1 MDYLRMQ
8 RLRDYDRDK
17 VDVSSIMC
25 ANGWLFDAALIG
37 YLQDRLNTA
46 LPCAKYPPLC
56 MLILMETFECSRF
69 ILDKKFV
76 LLIAYFN
83 ECVIRDWRPMR
94 FLEIFK
100 NYLEIQKVILY
111 IIQMQ

>member
-1 MDYLRMQ
+1 MQ

-17 VDVSSIMC
+17 VCVSSIMC

-56 MLILMETFECSRF
+56 MLILMETVKCSRF
-69 ILDKKFV
+69 ILDKK
-76 LLIAYFN
+76 Y
-83 ECVIRDWRPMR
+83 ECVIRDWRPIR

-100 NYLEIQKVILY
+100 NYLEIQKVIFF

>member
-17 VDVSSIMC
+17 VDVSSITC

-69 ILDKKFV
+69 ILDKK
-76 LLIAYFN
+76 Y
-83 ECVIRDWRPMR
+83 ECVIRDWRPIR

-100 NYLEIQKVILY
+100 NYLEIQKVIFY

>member
-1 MDYLRMQ
+1 MQ

-56 MLILMETFECSRF
+56 MLILMETVECSRF
-69 ILDKKFV
+69 ILDEKYV
-76 LLIAYFN
+76 LFIVYFN
-83 ECVIRDWRPMR
+83 ECVIRDWRPIR

-100 NYLEIQKVILY
+100 NYLEIQKVNFY

>member
-17 VDVSSIMC
+17 VDFSSIMC

-56 MLILMETFECSRF
+56 MLILMETVECSRF
-69 ILDKKFV
+69 ILDEK
-76 LLIAYFN
+76 Y
-83 ECVIRDWRPMR
+83 ECVIRDWRPIR

-100 NYLEIQKVILY
+100 NYLEIQKVIFY

>member
-1 MDYLRMQ
+1 MQ

-69 ILDKKFV
+69 ILDKK
-76 LLIAYFN
+76 Y
-83 ECVIRDWRPMR
+83 ECVIRDWRPIR

-100 NYLEIQKVILY
+100 NYLEIQKVIFY

>member
-1 MDYLRMQ
+1 MQ

-17 VDVSSIMC
+17 VCVSSITC

-37 YLQDRLNTA
+37 YLQEGLNTA

-56 MLILMETFECSRF
+56 MLILMETVECSRF
-69 ILDKKFV
+69 ILDKK
-76 LLIAYFN
+76 Y
-83 ECVIRDWRPMR
+83 ECVIRDWRPIR

-100 NYLEIQKVILY
+100 NYLEIQKVIFY

>member
-1 MDYLRMQ
+1 MQ

-25 ANGWLFDAALIG
+25 ANGWLFDAAFIG

-69 ILDKKFV
+69 ILDKK
-76 LLIAYFN
+76 Y
-83 ECVIRDWRPMR
+83 ECVIRDWRPIR
-94 FLEIFK
+94 FLKIF
-100 NYLEIQKVILY
+100 QKLFVNSKSDIY
-111 IIQMQ
+111 VIQMQ